1 MSKTNGNGAHQKR
14 VVIRLEVACS
24 QQQATENLDT
34 IVSLIEGDVEWLSST
49 PLEIEEPKQQPIY
62 LNSKKAEKNI
72 KAKAKKSYGNRIDVT
87 RGLKDLGLT
96 RSELLVKTTKS
107 GTRAHKVKCAIRAN
121 EYWAAKK

>member
-1 MSKTNGNGAHQKR
+1 MSKTNGNGAHTKR
-14 VVIRLEVACS
+14 VVIRLEVIAS
-24 QQQATENLDT
+24 PDQARENLDT
-34 IVSLIEGDVEWLSST
+34 INNLIEGDVEELSY
-49 PLEIEEPKQQPIY
+49 LHVKEEVKPIFLNPK
-62 LNSKKAEKNI
+62 KVEETI

-96 RSELLVKTTKS
+96 RSELLGKTTKS